1 MDEGKE
7 WSHQENSSLEV
18 DKCVVLICLRLA
30 ALLSK
35 VGGII
40 VGR

>member
-1 MDEGKE
+1 MREKNGATRKTVV
-7 WSHQENSSLEV
+7 WKWI
-18 DKCVVLICLRLA
+18 KCVVLICLRLA